1 MKVRIVVTKAVDVDD
16 DIAKK
21 MLSDFIDW
29 LDEQSLVRALPNDIE
44 YNMDLVKRYL
54 EEKEIG

>member
-1 MKVRIVVTKAVDVDD
+1 VKVRIVVTKAVDVDD